1 MENLGSDGGWRSNSC
16 HMPHYRP
23 RRESLPAT
31 SAHLLD
37 DRVGELAALDWQRI
51 PIPGENL
58 SDQTT
63 NVREFP
69 EAVAFGRESAGQA
82 RRTIGEF

>member
-1 MENLGSDGGWRSNSC
+1 
-16 HMPHYRP
+16 MPYYRP
-23 RRESLPAT
+23 RRDSSPAILT
-31 SAHLLD
+31 HRVD
-37 DRVGELAALDWQRI
+37 DRVGDLAALDWQRI

-63 NVREFP
+63 NVRVFP

-82 RRTIGEF
+82 RRTIGVF